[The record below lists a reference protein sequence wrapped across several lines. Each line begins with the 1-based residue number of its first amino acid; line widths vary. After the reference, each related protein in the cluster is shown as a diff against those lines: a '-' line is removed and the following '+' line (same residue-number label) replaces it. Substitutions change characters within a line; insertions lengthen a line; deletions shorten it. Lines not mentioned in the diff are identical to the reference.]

1 MKKIIIIVT
10 FALLAL
16 FTISYLKNSVDKLK
30 EENEKLIS
38 NTELLLADIETYKI
52 NDSISVATTDRLYL
66 TIDQLEQSLQS
77 DKHVIEQLTKK
88 NYDLEN
94 LVASQSK
101 TIYELYAVPKDT
113 TIVIDTTIVNAQN
126 IVIHDKWFDFEGLLY
141 EDSFVG
147 TFESRDSLLLLE
159 TVKYKRFLFI
169 KTKKIKDRNYSIV
182 SKNPHSTILGF
193 DVISIIK

>member
-1 MKKIIIIVT
+1 MKKVIIIVAL
-10 FALLAL
+10 ALLAL
-16 FTISYLKNSVDKLK
+16 FTISYLKNSVDRLK
-30 EENEKLIS
+30 EENERLTS

-66 TIDQLEQSLQS
+66 TIEQLEQSLQS
-77 DKHVIEQLTKK
+77 DKRIIEQLTKK

-94 LVASQSK
+94 MVASQSK

-113 TIVIDTTIVNAQN
+113 AIVIDTTIISANN

-159 TVKYKRFLFI
+159 SVKYKRFLFI

>member
-10 FALLAL
+10 LALLAL
-16 FTISYLKNSVDKLK
+16 FTISYLMNSLDKLK
-30 EENEKLIS
+30 EENERLTS

-66 TIDQLEQSLQS
+66 TIEQLEQSLQS
-77 DKHVIEQLTKK
+77 DKRIIEQLTKK

-94 LVASQSK
+94 MVASQSK
-101 TIYELYAVPKDT
+101 TIYELYAIPKDT
-113 TIVIDTTIVNAQN
+113 AIVIDTTIISAQN

-147 TFESRDSLLLLE
+147 SFESRDSLLLLE

>member
-10 FALLAL
+10 LALLAL
-16 FTISYLKNSVDKLK
+16 FTISYLNNSVDKLK

-66 TIDQLEQSLQS
+66 TIEQLEQSLQS

-193 DVISIIK
+193 DVISIMK